1 MNKKIIKAL
10 VEAGAIKKIRIVAEG
25 SIVYVELNTGA
36 GYLKVRV
43 GYGTSAGYPSPYS
56 TRGTLDTFTKM
67 FQTAAGSIMN
77 SNAVSNFYA
86 NPNLK
91 PEIHKELELGIE
103 GRFWKNRIGIDVSL
117 YTKDSEDLIID
128 LELDPSTGYTSS
140 TVNSAAI
147 LSLIHI

>member
-1 MNKKIIKAL
+1 MRKGQRCKACL
-10 VEAGAIKKIRIVAEG
+10 LGLT
-25 SIVYVELNTGA
+25 SDMLN
-36 GYLKVRV
+36 YLKVRV

-67 FQTAAGSIMN
+67 FQTASGSIMN

-147 LSLIHI
+147 NNKGIEAIVNVIPCFRFRN